1 VGKRERKR
9 KSTRRPGDTDG
20 PRGAA
25 GSFAELG
32 LDLELSAPEAPEA
45 VAAHD
50 AAGELVLRT
59 VMSPGTR
66 AEYAA
71 LVRGERASAAAAR
84 EDVWQR
90 AVEFL
95 FERLAV
101 RWAVAEVATEGQA
114 ALLARFR
121 AATQEERSA
130 VRAAL
135 RAHLPEHFPELMA
148 P

>member
-1 VGKRERKR
+1 MGKRSRKR
-9 KSTRRPGDTDG
+9 EKAG
-20 PRGAA
+20 GAS
-25 GSFAELG
+25 GSFADLG
-32 LDLELSAPEAPEA
+32 LDLELSAPGAPEP

-71 LVRGERASAAAAR
+71 LVRRERSGAAAAR

-101 RWAVAEVATEGQA
+101 RWSVAGVATEGQS

-121 AATQEERSA
+121 AATREERSA
-130 VRAAL
+130 VRGAL
-135 RAHLPEHFPELMA
+135 RAHLAEHFPALMA

>member
-1 VGKRERKR
+1 VGKR
-9 KSTRRPGDTDG
+9 SRRGKKAAG
-20 PRGAA
+20 A
-25 GSFAELG
+25 GSFTDLG

-45 VAAHD
+45 VATHH

-59 VMSPGTR
+59 VMSPRTR

-71 LVRGERASAAAAR
+71 LVRGERSGAAATR

-90 AVEFL
+90 AAEFL

-101 RWAVAEVATEGQA
+101 RWTVAGVAAEGQA

-121 AATQEERSA
+121 AATRDERSA
-130 VRAAL
+130 VREAL
-135 RAHLPEHFPELMA
+135 RAHLPEHFPELEA

>member
-1 VGKRERKR
+1 VGKRSRRGRKA
-9 KSTRRPGDTDG
+9 TG
-20 PRGAA
+20 A
-25 GSFAELG
+25 GSFADLG
-32 LDLELSAPEAPEA
+32 LDLELSAPGAPEP
-45 VAAHD
+45 VAIHD

-71 LVRGERASAAAAR
+71 LLRGERSRAAAAR

-101 RWAVAEVATEGQA
+101 RWTVAGVATEGQSE
-114 ALLARFR
+114 LLARFR
-121 AATQEERSA
+121 AATRDERSA
-130 VRAAL
+130 VREAL
-135 RAHLPEHFPELMA
+135 RAHLLEHFPELEA

>member
-1 VGKRERKR
+1 MGKRSRKGKR
-9 KSTRRPGDTDG
+9 VGG
-20 PRGAA
+20 A

-32 LDLELSAPEAPEA
+32 LDLELSAPETPEP
-45 VAAHD
+45 VAILD

-71 LVRGERASAAAAR
+71 LVRGERSRAAAAR

-101 RWAVAEVATEGQA
+101 RWTVAGVATEGQF

-130 VRAAL
+130 VRGAL
-135 RAHLPEHFPELMA
+135 RAHLAEHFPALMA

>member
-1 VGKRERKR
+1 MGKRDRRRRAAGGER
-9 KSTRRPGDTDG
+9 
-20 PRGAA
+20 AA
-25 GSFAELG
+25 GGSGSFADLG
-32 LDLELSAPEAPEA
+32 LDLELPAPEGALEA
-45 VAAHD
+45 TARHEAG
-50 AAGELVLRT
+50 GELLLRT
-59 VMSPGTR
+59 ALSPGTR

-71 LVRGERASAAAAR
+71 LLRGERSRAAAAR

-101 RWAVAEVATEGQA
+101 RWSVAGVPTEGQA

-121 AATQEERSA
+121 AGTREERIA

-135 RAHLPEHFPELMA
+135 RAHVAEHFPELAA

>member
-1 VGKRERKR
+1 VGKRSRRGKR
-9 KSTRRPGDTDG
+9 TGG
-20 PRGAA
+20 A

-32 LDLELSAPEAPEA
+32 LDLELSAPEAPGP
-45 VAAHD
+45 VATHD

-71 LVRGERASAAAAR
+71 LVRGERSSAAAAR

-101 RWAVAEVATEGQA
+101 RWTVAGVATEGQS

-121 AATQEERSA
+121 AATREERSA
-130 VRAAL
+130 VRQAL
-135 RAHLPEHFPELMA
+135 RAHLPEHFPELKA